1 MTPMLPSP
9 FVTIAAAAVV
19 AERAAPDYA
28 ARQPAVPPVFGPP
41 GGTAALDAID
51 EMQADLDAMN
61 AADRWRSLRPRDIDT
76 ALDALV
82 DDIDDAL
89 YEINRQ
95 LRPCA

>member
-19 AERAAPDYA
+19 ADRIAPDYS
-28 ARQPAVPPVFGPP
+28 ARQPAVPFVPGPP
-41 GGTAALDAID
+41 GGTAALDSVD
-51 EMQADLDAMN
+51 EMQAALDAMN
-61 AADRWRSLRPRDIDT
+61 AADRWRRPRDIDT

-95 LRPCA
+95 LRPHA

>member
-9 FVTIAAAAVV
+9 FATIAAAAVV

-28 ARQPAVPPVFGPP
+28 ARQPAVSSVFGPP
-41 GGTAALDAID
+41 GGTAALDVLD
-51 EMQADLDAMN
+51 QMQAELDAMN
-61 AADRWRSLRPRDIDT
+61 AADRRATLRRRDIDT

-89 YEINRQ
+89 YEINCQ
-95 LRPCA
+95 LRPRP